1 MPSRLLYPK
10 RRLLA
15 RPPCDPGGRSRIIE
29 GTMTPGEKN
38 IVKSLIAVAWAD
50 GRIEESETSVVE
62 GMLAGFDATEEEEA
76 ELVEYAKTPRTLDR
90 DIPLSELNQ
99 EERELLLSNAALLTL
114 ADGKRSLEEAR
125 ALSHLVKV
133 LGLGAEESK
142 RIISEAQD
150 GALALP
156 QKAID

>member
-1 MPSRLLYPK
+1 MIQV
-10 RRLLA
+10 A
-15 RPPCDPGGRSRIIE
+15 
-29 GTMTPGEKN
+29 MTPGEKN

-62 GMLAGFDATEEEEA
+62 GMLAGFDATEAEEA

-90 DIPLSELNQ
+90 DIPLTELNQ

-133 LGLGAEESK
+133 LGLGAEESR

-150 GALALP
+150 GALQLP
-156 QKAID
+156 QRAID

>member
-1 MPSRLLYPK
+1 
-10 RRLLA
+10 
-15 RPPCDPGGRSRIIE
+15 
-29 GTMTPGEKN
+29 
-38 IVKSLIAVAWAD
+38 LIAVAWAD

-62 GMLAGFDATEEEEA
+62 GMLAGFDASEAEEA

-90 DIPLSELNQ
+90 DIPLAELDQ

-133 LGLGAEESK
+133 LGLGPEESR

-150 GALALP
+150 GALQLP
-156 QKAID
+156 TKSLD

>member
-1 MPSRLLYPK
+1 
-10 RRLLA
+10 
-15 RPPCDPGGRSRIIE
+15 
-29 GTMTPGEKN
+29 MTPGEKN

-62 GMLAGFDATEEEEA
+62 GMLAGFDASEAEEA

-90 DIPLSELNQ
+90 DIPLAELSQ
-99 EERELLLSNAALLTL
+99 DERELLLSNAALLTL
-114 ADGKRSLEEAR
+114 ADGKRSIEEAR

-133 LGLGAEESK
+133 LGLSADESR

-150 GALALP
+150 GALRLP
-156 QKAID
+156 ERSID

>member
-1 MPSRLLYPK
+1 MIQG
-10 RRLLA
+10 A
-15 RPPCDPGGRSRIIE
+15 
-29 GTMTPGEKN
+29 MTPGEKN

-62 GMLAGFDATEEEEA
+62 GMLAGFDATEAEEA
-76 ELVEYAKTPRTLDR
+76 ELIEYAKTPRTLDR
-90 DIPLSELNQ
+90 DIPLSELDH

-133 LGLGAEESK
+133 LDLGEGESR

-150 GALALP
+150 GALQLP
-156 QKAID
+156 MKSLD